1 MMYQSTGRGGLYPDG
16 CAFESYTANG
26 AIERYYAVRVACGRA
41 VVRDRL
47 GTELSLAG
55 LSALA
60 EQELTEQA

>member
-1 MMYQSTGRGGLYPDG
+1 
-16 CAFESYTANG
+16 
-26 AIERYYAVRVACGRA
+26 VRVACGRA